1 MNKLATYLLFVC
13 AVFFTLN
20 ISAQD
25 DTSTG
30 ATDTSATSS
39 GDSSS
44 GTSLT
49 KFSPLAVYD
58 YRMEVK
64 NITFSKRYADN
75 GRGEVLDV
83 QIDLQSHDA
92 KNNKYSIYAL
102 ALNESNSVE
111 PVSRALVPHPAWRP
125 VDPKK
130 ELKRINF
137 SNLIGNKPFKQ
148 EELSKSVWDSLQPK
162 GTGLFGKKTYDERKK
177 EAEKRQNQG
186 QRVKLGEPA
195 LEEYILYLSANP
207 KDALEF
213 TLYGTKG
220 PAHEERLVS
229 NYKGISEDENKKD
242 IYESFPEHKYTI
254 LQARQKTTIMTH
266 HYTEY
271 RPDFYNYNKV
281 LILIFDPSRTDNQL
295 VYRSIHDLG
304 DLRVKKK

>member
-1 MNKLATYLLFVC
+1 MNKLATYLLFIC

-30 ATDTSATSS
+30 ATADTSAASAGDASGSS
-39 GDSSS
+39 
-44 GTSLT
+44 LN

-64 NITFSKRYADN
+64 NVSFSKRYADN

-83 QIDLQSHDA
+83 QLDLQSHDA
-92 KNNKYSIYAL
+92 KNNKYSIYVL
-102 ALNESNSVE
+102 ALNESNAIE

-125 VDPKK
+125 NDPKK
-130 ELKRINF
+130 SEKRINF
-137 SNLIGNKPFKQ
+137 SELIGSKPFKQ
-148 EELSKSVWDSLQPK
+148 EELGKSIWDSLQPR
-162 GTGLFGKKTYDERKK
+162 GTGLFGKKTYDERKQ
-177 EAEKRQNQG
+177 EVEKRQNQG
-186 QRVKLGEPA
+186 QRVKLGEPS
-195 LEEYILYLSANP
+195 LEEYILYLSSNP

-220 PAHEERLVS
+220 PSHEERLVS
-229 NYKGISEDENKKD
+229 NFKGITDDENKKD

-271 RPDFYNYNKV
+271 RPDYYNFNKV
-281 LILIFDPSRTDNQL
+281 LILIFDPARTENKL

-304 DLRVKKK
+304 DLKIRR